1 MDQSSYKHC
10 DYYIGQQF
18 FIVCNTLFKKFFEI
32 YLRIVSFV
40 LSVSTTRAWFKDYF
54 TYVLA
59 FCVKMLGAEFLGVC
73 FKKYSSLNFEKI
85 REIIK
90 IKITKNNTYIR
101 LNFKPKVTKSM
112 VKMIGFIRGEV
123 KDKPSTR

>member
-1 MDQSSYKHC
+1 MLA
-10 DYYIGQQF
+10 QQELGLKTILPMF
-18 FIVCNTLFKKFFEI
+18 
-32 YLRIVSFV
+32 
-40 LSVSTTRAWFKDYF
+40 
-54 TYVLA
+54 LA

-90 IKITKNNTYIR
+90 IKITKNNTYTR

-123 KDKPSTR
+123 KR